1 MTWLSRNVPFPV
13 MLATPIR
20 TRRTAADAWLERV
33 NPLQGLTI
41 RQAQGIFDAARGRG
55 SALLQR
61 IYAEIEAADPVLLTC
76 VERRAAALAGMGWR
90 VRAHTGAADAVLADE
105 QRDALTRAADAIE
118 NLDEAVEHLS
128 LAWFRGYSHV
138 LPVWGEDGAVRE
150 IALLDSWHFLR
161 APDGRWL
168 WNPECR
174 MDEAGLRPVG
184 GEERL
189 VSIARRRAIDYPAL
203 AIYIRH
209 ALAERDWG
217 RFLER
222 YGIPPVDAVMSP
234 DATMANRADYLEAA
248 ERARDGLPVVWPGG
262 SQISRAE
269 GSRGQDPFSAFVRH
283 QEELIVLM
291 ATGGTL
297 TSLAEAGSGT
307 LAGGAQMDVW
317 EQIVRRDAQ
326 LIGAALQ
333 RGLFARALEA
343 RFPGRPVCASFE
355 LGTEAEPSPSEVFEL
370 AAKARAAGYVVAQ
383 PELEEATGYRLA
395 PEAGSGGGF
404 GGFGGFAAGMPAGT
418 PLQSVAK
425 PLQNAASAPDDET
438 PAPEDGTPQNASYA
452 VLGDLAESLATDMS
466 PAAERVAALLEM
478 PEAER
483 AAAAAA
489 LLEDLP
495 GLLPDGRFAPDGTG
509 DRTGGMDAD
518 GRAGYTDDN
527 RKAVGKT
534 GDWKSLG
541 LPAGRDVPPD
551 PPTPKVQIATAKE
564 RLAKGETVTNPLG
577 DTLALDARTL
587 KHINKKGRTEFE
599 VKNRLQELDAAKI
612 TLERPHEIWTSDGG
626 ETRKYVRF
634 EEVAGGG
641 KVINAVE
648 ESQYHVMSWHS
659 NTIRLDY
666 YREGTLLYVRGK

>member
-1 MTWLSRNVPFPV
+1 
-13 MLATPIR
+13 
-20 TRRTAADAWLERV
+20 
-33 NPLQGLTI
+33 
-41 RQAQGIFDAARGRG
+41 
-55 SALLQR
+55 
-61 IYAEIEAADPVLLTC
+61 
-76 VERRAAALAGMGWR
+76 
-90 VRAHTGAADAVLADE
+90 
-105 QRDALTRAADAIE
+105 
-118 NLDEAVEHLS
+118 
-128 LAWFRGYSHV
+128 
-138 LPVWGEDGAVRE
+138 
-150 IALLDSWHFLR
+150 
-161 APDGRWL
+161 
-168 WNPECR
+168 
-174 MDEAGLRPVG
+174 
-184 GEERL
+184 
-189 VSIARRRAIDYPAL
+189 
-203 AIYIRH
+203 
-209 ALAERDWG
+209 
-217 RFLER
+217 
-222 YGIPPVDAVMSP
+222 
-234 DATMANRADYLEAA
+234 
-248 ERARDGLPVVWPGG
+248 
-262 SQISRAE
+262 
-269 GSRGQDPFSAFVRH
+269 
-283 QEELIVLM
+283 
-291 ATGGTL
+291 
-297 TSLAEAGSGT
+297 
-307 LAGGAQMDVW
+307 
-317 EQIVRRDAQ
+317 
-326 LIGAALQ
+326 
-333 RGLFARALEA
+333 
-343 RFPGRPVCASFE
+343 
-355 LGTEAEPSPSEVFEL
+355 
-370 AAKARAAGYVVAQ
+370 
-383 PELEEATGYRLA
+383 
-395 PEAGSGGGF
+395 
-404 GGFGGFAAGMPAGT
+404 
-418 PLQSVAK
+418 
-425 PLQNAASAPDDET
+425 
-438 PAPEDGTPQNASYA
+438 
-452 VLGDLAESLATDMS
+452 MS

-495 GLLPDGRFAPDGTG
+495 GLLPDDPQMAAILAEAMAGAFAGSASAAPALNGNANRETDGRFAPDGTG